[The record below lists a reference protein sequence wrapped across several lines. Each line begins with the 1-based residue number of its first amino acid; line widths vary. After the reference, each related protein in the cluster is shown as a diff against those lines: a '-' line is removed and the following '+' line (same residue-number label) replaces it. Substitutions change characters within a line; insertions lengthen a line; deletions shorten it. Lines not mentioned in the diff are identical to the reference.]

1 MINRAQQVM
10 RSELEAYLIA
20 LERRVIQL
28 EQRVQ
33 ELEARAEGEPEA
45 SVKGS
50 GFRFRAVR

>member
-10 RSELEAYLIA
+10 RSELEGYLLA

-33 ELEARAEGEPEA
+33 QLEGKTPEEDDTK
-45 SVKGS
+45 SS

>member
-33 ELEARAEGEPEA
+33 QLEGKAPEEEDD
-45 SVKGS
+45 SKSS

>member
-28 EQRVQ
+28 EQRVN
-33 ELEARAEGEPEA
+33 ELEGRAEAEQDPKA
-45 SVKGS
+45 S